1 MTWLTKILSTSNKDK
16 RGFTLIELMVVVI
29 VVGVLAAAAVP
40 IYRFAMSRAY
50 ASEAKATVGTIRA
63 SELVYYQENSQTY
76 LTGTSSD
83 TAANDLLAKLGVDTT
98 TNTWWHAGS
107 ADSATTNCTFG
118 FNTGTATMAACTN
131 LSGLTAG
138 NNHVYVI
145 ALDMTPDTSIEGIEM
160 ALDITT
166 GTWYHYWP

>member
-1 MTWLTKILSTSNKDK
+1 MRWLMKMMGKGNKSK
-16 RGFTLIELMVVVI
+16 RGFTLIELMVVVV
-29 VVGVLAAAAVP
+29 VVGILAAAAVP
-40 IYRFAMSRAY
+40 IYTFAMSRAY
-50 ASEAKATVGTIRA
+50 ASEAKAAMGTIRA
-63 SELVYYQENSQTY
+63 SEQVYYQENSSTY

-83 TAANDLLAKLGVDTT
+83 TASADLLVKLGVDST

-118 FNTGTATMAACTN
+118 FNTGTATMVACTN

-145 ALDMTPDTSIEGIEM
+145 ALNMTPDTSIEGIEM